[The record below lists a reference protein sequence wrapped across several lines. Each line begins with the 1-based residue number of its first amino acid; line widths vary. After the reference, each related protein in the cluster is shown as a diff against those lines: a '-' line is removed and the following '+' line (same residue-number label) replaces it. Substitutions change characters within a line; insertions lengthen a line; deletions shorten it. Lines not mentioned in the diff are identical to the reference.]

1 MLKIDRFAYTN
12 ALRHVHPGEK
22 MAFALLCMA
31 ACLVSA
37 GPLVPLLVLV
47 LMSVAVLLGARVPAR
62 VYFKLML
69 VPCGF
74 VLAGVATVAF
84 NLGQKES
91 ACLFRFAA
99 FGLTVGTSY
108 ADLYRAGLILAK
120 SLGATSC
127 LYFLALTTPV
137 IEVACFLRKAKLP
150 ALWVELFCLTYRFIF
165 VVMETAEKIYL
176 SQSARWGY
184 ASLKN
189 SYRSLGQLVSVLLVR
204 SLYRSRALY
213 TALLARGYDGEL
225 QVLEE
230 HYEVSRKN
238 WAFITGTGAVL
249 LFLALAGWGWPF

>member
-1 MLKIDRFAYTN
+1 MSWPGRPPWPLTWGAGGEVS
-12 ALRHVHPGEK
+12 ALR
-22 MAFALLCMA
+22 F
-31 ACLVSA
+31 S
-37 GPLVPLLVLV
+37 VL
-47 LMSVAVLLGARVPAR
+47 G
-62 VYFKLML
+62 
-69 VPCGF
+69 
-74 VLAGVATVAF
+74 LA
-84 NLGQKES
+84 
-91 ACLFRFAA
+91 
-99 FGLTVGTSY
+99 VGTSY
-108 ADLYRAGLILAK
+108 ADLYRAGLILVK

-137 IEVACFLRKAKLP
+137 IEVACFLRKARLP

-165 VVMETAEKIYL
+165 VIMETAEKIYL

-184 ASLKN
+184 ASLQN

-230 HYEVSRKN
+230 RFEVSGKN

-249 LFLALAGWGWPF
+249 LFLALAGRGWPF